1 MNPYYPVGPNQATY
15 GQQQPP
21 SQSPPQVYQGF
32 PTPVP
37 KPQAPA
43 GPSSDAY
50 FCDCGIPAAIRQIKK
65 PGRTCGQWFACCPKP
80 MSMQCEY
87 KKWNVG
93 APAAGQSGA
102 DAGNN
107 NNNNASKP
115 QYAPMG
121 PRLEAVEVRTHDL
134 FSLQEANRQNIG
146 ACIKSV
152 LELCRV
158 LTADTETVS
167 REIFVAEVSKIG
179 AMLEAYQKQ
188 NVILNKEF

>member
-15 GQQQPP
+15 GQQQP
-21 SQSPPQVYQGF
+21 QQAPQPGPIQQYQGF
-32 PTPVP
+32 THVP
-37 KPQAPA
+37 KQATGA
-43 GPSSDAY
+43 ATDAF
-50 FCDCGIPAAIRQIKK
+50 FCDCGNPAAIRQIKK
-65 PGRTCGQWFACCPKP
+65 PGRTCGQWFACCSKP
-80 MSMQCEY
+80 MDMQCEF
-87 KKWNVG
+87 KKWNVA
-93 APAAGQSGA
+93 APHAGQGA
-102 DAGNN
+102 DAGGN

-134 FSLQEANRQNIG
+134 FSLQEANRQNIN

-158 LTADTETVS
+158 LTQDTETMS
-167 REIFVAEVSKIG
+167 REAFVAEVSKIG
-179 AMLEAYQKQ
+179 SMLEVYQKQ